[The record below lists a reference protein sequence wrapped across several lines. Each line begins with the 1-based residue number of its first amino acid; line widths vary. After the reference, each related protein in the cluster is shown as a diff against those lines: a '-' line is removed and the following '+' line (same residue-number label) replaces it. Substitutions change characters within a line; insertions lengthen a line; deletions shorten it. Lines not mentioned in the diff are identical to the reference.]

1 METTVTNNNLRTRT
15 TLNQDNEFTSLKAK
29 LFILK
34 NIDLEGYDLKN
45 TAENLYNIFISE
57 YGFIVPRLGIY
68 NAFQEWLRGA
78 PSAINLPIYYYDV
91 NNVLEDELNALIYI
105 RREYKEQT
113 DYIQA
118 EDDTRQYQHFLD
130 IITANFFELAKV
142 KYKY

>member
-1 METTVTNNNLRTRT
+1 MKTTVTNNNLRTRT

-45 TAENLYNIFISE
+45 TAENLYNTFISE

-68 NAFQEWLRGA
+68 NAFQEWLRGV